1 MPKILA
7 LHELTTEHKNMIQA
21 AAPGF
26 ELITSKIGELAP
38 GMVREAEIL
47 LGWSSKVEG
56 EAVAPDSHTKWVQV
70 WSAGVDKLP
79 LDAFRQ
85 KGIWLTNASGVHSIP
100 ITEHIFAM
108 ILGFVRNLHH
118 AVRQQTNRHWD
129 TAGTFTELAGKT
141 IVIVGVGQIG
151 RQTAQVAKAFGMRT
165 IGVRNSGEPSPHI
178 DVMYKV
184 DELTKALSEG
194 DYIVNILPLTPLTT
208 HIFDRDKFAAMKDSA
223 FFVNVGRGQ
232 SVVTDAMVEA
242 LQAGK
247 LAGAGLDVFEKEPL
261 PQDHPLWSMDN
272 VIITP
277 HKAGDTDQYA
287 ERVIDIFLD
296 NLKAYTQG
304 RPLHRNVI
312 DYDKSY

>member
-7 LHELTTEHKNMIQA
+7 LHDLTTEHKEMIQA

-26 ELITSKIGELAP
+26 ELMVTKTADLVP
-38 GMVREAEIL
+38 GMVEEAEIL
-47 LGWSSKVEG
+47 LGWSNKVAD
-56 EAVAPDSHTKWVQV
+56 EAVSPDSKTKWVQV
-70 WSAGVDKLP
+70 WSAGVDRLP
-79 LDAFRQ
+79 LEAFQ
-85 KGIWLTNASGVHSIP
+85 KKGIWLTNASGVHSIP

-118 AVRQQTNRHWD
+118 AVRQQSRSTWD

-151 RQTAQVAKAFGMRT
+151 RHAAQVAKAFGMRT
-165 IGVRNSGEPSPHI
+165 IGVRNSGDPAPHI

-184 DELTKALSEG
+184 DELTEALSQG

-208 HIFDRDKFAAMKDSA
+208 HIFDREKFAAMKDSA

-242 LQAGK
+242 LQSGK
-247 LAGAGLDVFEKEPL
+247 LAGAGLDVFEEEPL
-261 PQDHPLWSMDN
+261 PKDHPLWSEDN

-277 HKAGDTDQYA
+277 HKAGDTDRYT
-287 ERVIDIFLD
+287 ERVMDIFLD
-296 NLKAYTQG
+296 NLEAYVQG

-312 DYDKSY
+312 DYEKSY